1 MDRNDAQFMSQH
13 IPESAAGDMNMLLRS
28 SIESEI
34 LATSARN
41 SHLVQGHQKMQ
52 STIEAAVNTAKN
64 PKGPVAATGSLH
76 GISRRNQLMDI
87 DKNNRVIAK
96 QLVKVK
102 PIVSYTDQYFNGL
115 K

>member
-1 MDRNDAQFMSQH
+1 M
-13 IPESAAGDMNMLLRS
+13 PESAGNMNMLMRS
-28 SIESEI
+28 SIESEM
-34 LATSARN
+34 LTSSARN
-41 SHLVQGHQKMQ
+41 SHLAQGPHKMQ
-52 STIEAAVNTAKN
+52 STIESALNTAQN

-115 K
+115 KQQKLASMISKGR